1 MRKPRRLDDTFRF
14 PGFRPEAT
22 VRGIFGDPKARILR
36 LRRRGKK
43 RPVDRVG
50 GCTERSTIAR
60 PVRVRDLSCGDTRV
74 YLEIEIRRVQCRS
87 CGAVKQEKLP
97 WLANNPFYT
106 KRFAFYVG
114 RRCRSGTVGDVARE
128 LRLDWKTVKA
138 LEMEYMREQL
148 RRAGA
153 PGPK

>member
-50 GCTERSTIAR
+50 GGTERSTIAR
-60 PVRVRDLSCGDTRV
+60 PVEYATSLVATPGCTW
-74 YLEIEIRRVQCRS
+74 RS
-87 CGAVKQEKLP
+87 
-97 WLANNPFYT
+97 
-106 KRFAFYVG
+106 
-114 RRCRSGTVGDVARE
+114 RSGACN
-128 LRLDWKTVKA
+128 
-138 LEMEYMREQL
+138 
-148 RRAGA
+148 AGA
-153 PGPK
+153 AAP